1 VKRIVAIVL
10 ILGLL
15 PAGAGAA
22 EPAPEDRAFV
32 ETAVREGP
40 WVVGEAVRLVLRVG
54 YEQEWFES
62 HAVPLFHRTLDVPL
76 QADAPWLRKVAD
88 AAPAPDAAPPPAE
101 ADLASIALNGE
112 PTPARRVAD
121 VERGGRLFAV
131 LEAERTWRPSRA
143 GTIAVAAPTLRFAH
157 ATKFRDDLLQGRT
170 AVDPRDVVLRGSA
183 RSLEVLPLPAE
194 GRPAGFLG
202 YVGRYTVRA
211 EADRAEAVVGEMMKV
226 RLVVTGEG
234 NLDLLPPPP
243 LGDLPGFHVYGTLDV
258 QDPDRRTLTY
268 EVAPL
273 DASLRAVPP
282 IAFAFYD
289 PEPPGGYRVVHT
301 EPVPLAVRPGATPT
315 PAVPAVPPA
324 AAADDPTAWVAV
336 AVALMAVTA
345 LLVLRVRR
353 RYRLRTEALDER
365 ALRARQAAQT
375 FHALAARPGAD
386 MADAFAAVLAARLDV
401 PPAAVVSP
409 DLADRLV
416 RSGISPDVADQAAR
430 TLEALVG
437 ARYGGLPPDPAL
449 TVGLVHSIE
458 S

>member
-1 VKRIVAIVL
+1 MKRIGTIL
-10 ILGLL
+10 LFLGLL
-15 PAGAGAA
+15 PSGARAA

-76 QADAPWLRKVAD
+76 QADAPWLRKVTD
-88 AAPAPDAAPPPAE
+88 AAPAPEAPSPTE
-101 ADLASIALNGE
+101 EDLASIALNGE

-131 LEAERTWRPSRA
+131 LEAERTWRPSRP

-157 ATKFRDDLLQGRT
+157 ATKFRDDLFQGRT
-170 AVDPRDVVLRGSA
+170 AVDPRDVVLRGGA
-183 RSLEVLPLPAE
+183 RSLEVRPLPAE

-211 EADRAEAVVGEMMKV
+211 EADREEAVVGEVMKV

-273 DASLRAVPP
+273 DAGLRAVPP
-282 IAFAFYD
+282 ISFAFYD

-301 EPVPLAVRPGATPT
+301 DPVPLDVRAGATPT
-315 PAVPAVPPA
+315 PAVPATPPA
-324 AAADDPTAWVAV
+324 ASADDPTGWVAI

-345 LLVLRVRR
+345 LVVLRMRR

-365 ALRARQAAQT
+365 ARRARQAAEA

-386 MADAFAAVLAARLDV
+386 MADAFTAVLAARLDG
-401 PPAAVVSP
+401 PPAAVASP
-409 DLADRLV
+409 DLAARLV
-416 RSGISPDVADQAAR
+416 RSGISPDVAEQAAR

-437 ARYGGLPPDPAL
+437 ARYGGLPPDPAV
-449 TVGLVHSIE
+449 TVDLVHSIE
-458 S
+458 SH